1 MAIKQF
7 LNNRLAILF
16 QKHFTFKIQHEK
28 WFWEY
33 RAIRSALNLMK
44 RNFNRYQHKFN
55 KSLEELVKNS
65 DAYSY
70 DGLETSTAIADQI
83 RININWLDMK
93 ICDSLYSSRSPKT
106 YHEFIEI
113 RNNYKAL
120 KRTMLA
126 FRIFDLPIMLANF
139 NTWDNQ
145 RRISTKLYVSKM
157 FFSNYP

>member
-1 MAIKQF
+1 
-7 LNNRLAILF
+7 
-16 QKHFTFKIQHEK
+16 
-28 WFWEY
+28 
-33 RAIRSALNLMK
+33 MK